1 MQDDGDIFRPDWI
14 PESEN
19 CAQSN
24 TFIASHLVAPSLFP
38 QERSLFTTPQIIR
51 GTDVFKIKLHWVTMI
66 DSFGRIS
73 SNHRRASFPPL
84 HGYPLVFLLF
94 HSGWLPASS
103 LNQITECFLLPLLCS
118 QCGSFH
124 HICSLIITRR
134 ATIYVNNAP
143 FKRQAEFIF
152 NHLYV
157 FKKRKYVLH
166 HLITFIPAKD
176 WTLEAARSSGRVQ
189 LYCCVSVNATTLGQF
204 SASFLR
210 PDRRQV
216 QK

>member
-1 MQDDGDIFRPDWI
+1 MF
-14 PESEN
+14 S
-19 CAQSN
+19 
-24 TFIASHLVAPSLFP
+24 
-38 QERSLFTTPQIIR
+38 
-51 GTDVFKIKLHWVTMI
+51 
-66 DSFGRIS
+66 
-73 SNHRRASFPPL
+73 
-84 HGYPLVFLLF
+84 
-94 HSGWLPASS
+94 
-103 LNQITECFLLPLLCS
+103 LPLLCS

-216 QK
+216 QKYSIVLSPFCSSESHTPVCCSAEVEMKTHEVLLDIVISCLSELFRLSHTQKSRFLHRRAE